1 MLSKE
6 YMGRIWSLALAVLR
20 HILRSAAVLP
30 VPSSKYLS
38 CGRFGCCFKTGVA
51 TGLCQGCWPGDC
63 IGIDKLTFV
72 TLIGVQILLNLQVAV
87 NFIYL

>member
-1 MLSKE
+1 MELGFSCLTTYPAE
-6 YMGRIWSLALAVLR
+6 RCC
-20 HILRSAAVLP
+20 LP